1 MAVTRR
7 SGRRNWRDWERV
19 PQARE
24 DPPIDAGRHLT
35 LSLPTLAPTI
45 PLARR
50 TAQIRFTTWGLPGG
64 AAVLDAALLI
74 VTELVTNCV
83 RHAAE
88 RSPQLGLTLSLGDS
102 YLEVL
107 VADQHPRVP
116 SVPATGGLRV
126 IAELVHDF
134 GGRLVITPSTLNTG
148 KTVRVQLPLPTKPA
162 P

>member
-1 MAVTRR
+1 MKRR
-7 SGRRNWRDWERV
+7 WGRRNWREWDDV
-19 PQARE
+19 PPARE
-24 DPPIDAGRHLT
+24 DPPIASGRHLT
-35 LSLPTLAPTI
+35 LSLPTLPSSI
-45 PLARR
+45 PLARH
-50 TAQIRFTTWGLPGG
+50 TVQIRFTTWGLPRE

-88 RSPQLGLTLSLGDS
+88 RSPQLGLTVSLGDS

-116 SVPATGGLRV
+116 RVSARGGLQV
-126 IAELVHDF
+126 IAELVYDF
-134 GGRLVITPSTLNTG
+134 GGRLVIAPSTLSAG
-148 KTVRVQLPLPTKPA
+148 KTVRVQLPLPAKPA